1 MLRFHRAMI
10 YLTFVFFYKYACGR
24 YVLNGRVTFSR
35 LAYLVSPFPISRAT
49 GSCTRMFPFRFTCS
63 PLLVRIWIVDSSP
76 ATCLFHVSPFVSSTR
91 TLTFLAYAFPLLSRQ
106 LVFMLTVTA
115 YAYLLQLVDSST
127 DSLFLNYDS
136 YFLL

>member
-10 YLTFVFFYKYACGR
+10 YLTFVFFYKYARGR
-24 YVLNGRVTFSR
+24 YALNGRVTFSG
-35 LAYLVSPFPISRAT
+35 LAYLVSPFPVSRAT
-49 GSCTRMFPFRFTCS
+49 SSCTCS

-76 ATCLFHVSPFVSSTR
+76 ATCLFHISPFVSSTR
-91 TLTFLAYAFPLLSRQ
+91 TLTFLAYAFPLSSRR

-127 DSLFLNYDS
+127 DSLFLDYDS